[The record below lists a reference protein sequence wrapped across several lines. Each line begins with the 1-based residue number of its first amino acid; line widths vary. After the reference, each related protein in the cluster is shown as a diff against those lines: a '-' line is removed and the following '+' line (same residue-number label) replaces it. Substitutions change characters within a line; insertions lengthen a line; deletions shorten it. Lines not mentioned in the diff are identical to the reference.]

1 MQSKPYGETFKI
13 NKLECIGHIQKRL
26 GCRLH
31 TLWQTYKG
39 KKLSEGKGISSK
51 GKLTDRSIN
60 LFQNYFGMAIRQNSD
75 VPSMKKAI
83 GAVLFYCSESK
94 CDEQHHIFC
103 PRTGNS
109 WCKWQSDQI
118 TRKETYTTKIS
129 LPSAIKTLIK
139 SIFIDLS
146 NDSLLEKCFHDKSQ
160 NINES
165 LNGLI
170 WNRCPKSL
178 YCSNKIIK
186 VGVFSA
192 IIAFNHGFY
201 GLEKVFHE
209 LNFFYQVFFR

>member
-1 MQSKPYGETFKI
+1 
-13 NKLECIGHIQKRL
+13 
-26 GCRLH
+26 
-31 TLWQTYKG
+31 
-39 KKLSEGKGISSK
+39 
-51 GKLTDRSIN
+51 
-60 LFQNYFGMAIRQNSD
+60 MAIRQNSD

-83 GAVLFYCSESK
+83 GAVLSHCSESK

-139 SIFIDLS
+139 SVFIDLS
-146 NDSLLEKCFHDKSQ
+146 NDSLLEKCFHDKAQ

-209 LNFFYQVFFR
+209 LHFFYQLFFR